1 MNTTYR
7 SVTLWGLIT
16 VALSSCAVNP
26 ATGERQLILISEN
39 REIQMGREADIAI
52 TAQLGLYDDPEL
64 AAYVEEIGFRLQAVA
79 ERPNLPWT
87 FRLVDDPI
95 VNAFALP
102 GGFIYITRGILA
114 HLNNEAQL
122 AAVIGHEIGHVTG
135 RHGAEQLSRARFAQI
150 GLGLGSLVSPTAA
163 QISGVAGAGLGLL
176 FLRYGR
182 DDERQ
187 ADALGFRY
195 MDRSNYD
202 PREMP
207 HVFTLLGRVTA
218 AAGGRGTPSWLSTH
232 PDPGDRHDRI
242 ARAIAETGRSFEGR
256 DVGGDSYLDLI
267 TGMTFGPNPRDGF
280 FEGNL
285 FMHPDME
292 FQLAFP
298 RGWVATNQPQVVRAV
313 NPDENTIIQLTI
325 SRGASPISAAFDFLS
340 QSELGGTPERVRI
353 NGMEAAQA
361 DFSAT
366 NEDGSILLG
375 RAVFIRYGESIY
387 QVMAYGTSTGWAR
400 NRRAVQRAMASFDR
414 LRNREALEVQPLRLA
429 IVTTSRTA
437 TLGEF
442 YASNPAPVPVETIAL
457 INQLE
462 IGDVLRSGTRIKTVV
477 RGSP

>member
-1 MNTTYR
+1 MKTTVR
-7 SVTLWGLIT
+7 SITLWVLAT
-16 VALSSCAVNP
+16 VSLSSCAVNP

-39 REIQMGREADIAI
+39 REIEMGREADIII
-52 TAQLGLYDDPEL
+52 TAQMGLYNDPEL
-64 AAYVEEIGFRLQAVA
+64 SAYIEEIGFRLQAVA

-135 RHGAEQLSRARFAQI
+135 RHGAEQLSRAQFAQI
-150 GLGLGSLVSPTAA
+150 GLGLGSIISPTAA
-163 QISGVAGAGLGLL
+163 KISGVAGAGLGLL

-207 HVFTLLGRVTA
+207 DVFTLLGRVTA
-218 AAGGRGTPSWLSTH
+218 ASGGGGTPSWLSTH

-242 ARAIAETGRSFEGR
+242 ARAIIETGRNFEGL
-256 DVGGDSYLDLI
+256 DVGVDSYLDLI
-267 TGMTFGPNPRDGF
+267 SGMTFGPDPRDGF
-280 FEGNL
+280 FEESL
-285 FMHPDME
+285 FMHPNME
-292 FQLAFP
+292 FQIDFP
-298 RGWVATNQPQVVRAV
+298 RGWVATNRPQAVRAV
-313 NPDENTIIQLTI
+313 NPDENTIIQLTV
-325 SRGASPISAAFDFLS
+325 SLATSPRSAAFDFLS
-340 QSELGGTPERVRI
+340 ENGLAGTPELVRI
-353 NGMEAAQA
+353 NGMEAART
-361 DFSAT
+361 DFSTT
-366 NEDGSILLG
+366 NEDGSALRG
-375 RAVFIRYGESIY
+375 RATFIRLGQSVY
-387 QVMAYGTSTGWAR
+387 QLLAYGTSNGWAQ
-400 NRRAVQRAMASFDR
+400 NRRVALRALASFDR
-414 LRNREALEVQPLRLA
+414 LRDRRALRIQPLRLA
-429 IVTTSRTA
+429 IVTTGRTA

-442 YASNPAPVPVETIAL
+442 YESNPAQVPVETIAL

-462 IGDVLRSGTRIKTVV
+462 IGDVIRSGTRLKTVI
-477 RGSP
+477 RGSQ